1 MDISLKKIKENDFLD
16 IYNLTKDYKI
26 MKWVGNRKPWTKK
39 KVKNFISYNKK
50 EEKEKDRRVFYWKIV
65 NKKDF
70 IGIIGIHKYENEDRY
85 YITIFIKH
93 NLHGKGYATKSM
105 IIALQ
110 EFHKLKKDVKYIY
123 SQSLQNN
130 KKIEGLLKKISF
142 KKIVETVE
150 RLGKKYN
157 IYKSKSLGYYKN
169 II

>member
-1 MDISLKKIKENDFLD
+1 MKYFIFIYNIIIFISLKKIKENDFLD

-93 NLHGKGYATKSM
+93 NLHGKGY
-105 IIALQ
+105 
-110 EFHKLKKDVKYIY
+110 
-123 SQSLQNN
+123 N
-130 KKIEGLLKKISF
+130 
-142 KKIVETVE
+142 
-150 RLGKKYN
+150 
-157 IYKSKSLGYYKN
+157 
-169 II
+169 